1 MMLLALQ
8 PNCRA
13 FAGLLLLAAAGCGA
27 PGEEHED
34 LRRSAYTNYG
44 EGVAAFNSNDRA
56 TALTKLTAALDG
68 GGLNPDVACDARV
81 KRAVCFA
88 AAGKY
93 DEALAD
99 LEKNGPGASNPEA
112 VEAARSYIYRKQGKA
127 AEAQAALAKARRY
140 NPRIQEFKD

>member
-1 MMLLALQ
+1 MLRTPPRIFFVLLATSAL
-8 PNCRA
+8 
-13 FAGLLLLAAAGCGA
+13 GCLA

-34 LRRSAYTNYG
+34 LRRSAYANYG
-44 EGVAAFNSNDRA
+44 EGLTAFESNDRA
-56 TALTKLTAALDG
+56 TALTKFTAALEG
-68 GGLNPDVACDARV
+68 GGLNPDAACDARV
-81 KRAVCFA
+81 KRAVCLA

-112 VEAARSYIYRKQGKA
+112 VEAARSYLYRKQGKA